1 MVMSMERE
9 HACLASRRGFS
20 CTKKGMFSDVEG
32 HVLECRKAWA
42 GLERGEKC
50 LQVWGMWEART
61 AWRGREERRGKN
73 GEDNREQE
81 GGGGRKKLMSMKI
94 IG

>member
-1 MVMSMERE
+1 MSIERE
-9 HACLASRRGFS
+9 DAFLASRRGFF
-20 CTKKGMFSDVEG
+20 CIKKGMFSDVEG
-32 HVLECRKAWA
+32 PSLERRRAWA

-50 LQVWGMWEART
+50 LHVRDMWKMRT
-61 AWRGREERRGKN
+61 GGRGREERRGKK
-73 GEDNREQE
+73 GKDNREEE

>member
-1 MVMSMERE
+1 MVMSMERGD
-9 HACLASRRGFS
+9 AFLAPRRGFS
-20 CTKKGMFSDVEG
+20 CIKKGMFSNVEG
-32 HVLECRKAWA
+32 PFLERRRAWA

-61 AWRGREERRGKN
+61 AWKGREERWGKYGKN
-73 GEDNREQE
+73 NHQE
-81 GGGGRKKLMSMKI
+81 AEGGGRKKLISMKI

>member
-1 MVMSMERE
+1 MSTERRD
-9 HACLASRRGFS
+9 AFLASRRGFS
-20 CTKKGMFSDVEG
+20 CIKKGMFSDVEG

-42 GLERGEKC
+42 GLERDEKIFTCSGHVRNEGRGEGTVGK
-50 LQVWGMWEART
+50 A
-61 AWRGREERRGKN
+61 GKN